1 MQTSKKNKKFAR
13 YDFWLLFPVILL
25 VGAGLSMIYSAS
37 AAIAIKKF
45 GTDYF
50 FVQKQIYAALAGMII
65 LIFCSYFPYKYYNI
79 LAYPFLGLAIAM
91 LILIHFKPFGYSAG
105 GALRWLRIGGFTF
118 QPSEFARFAM
128 IIYIAYSMNK
138 KKDRLQEFCIG
149 FIPHFIIFL
158 ILGLLI
164 FIQPDFGSMALL
176 GGLTWIMLFIGG
188 VRLRYLLGSLALL
201 LPFLVWMM
209 LGAAYRMK
217 RLMSFWD
224 PWQYQSDEG
233 YQVVHSLMAFG
244 TGGLWGTGMGK
255 SYQKL
260 FYLPEPHTDFIF
272 SVIGEEF
279 GLAGVIFIICLY
291 AIILWRGIIIA
302 GQAADSFGSFTAGGI
317 TIALGMQVCINMGVV
332 LGLLPTKGMTLP
344 FLSYGGTSLLISM
357 ASIGILLNI
366 GAQRRPLVQ

>member
-1 MQTSKKNKKFAR
+1 MQTSKKNDKFVR

-25 VGAGLSMIYSAS
+25 VGAGLGMIYSAS
-37 AAIAIKKF
+37 AALALKKF
-45 GTDYF
+45 GADYF
-50 FVQKQIYAALAGMII
+50 FVQKQIYAALAGII
-65 LIFCSYFPYKYYNI
+65 VLVFCSYFPYKYYNI
-79 LAYPFLGLAIAM
+79 LAYPLLGLAIAM

-105 GALRWLRIGGFTF
+105 GALRWLRVGGFTF

-128 IIYIAYSMNK
+128 IIYIAYSMSK

-149 FIPHFIIFL
+149 FMPHFIIFL

-176 GGLTWIMLFIGG
+176 GGLTWIMMFIGG
-188 VRLRYLLGSLALL
+188 VRLRYLLGSLAFL
-201 LPFLVWMM
+201 LPFLVWLMM
-209 LGAAYRMK
+209 GAAYRMK

-244 TGGLWGTGMGK
+244 TGGVWGTGLGK

-279 GLAGVIFIICLY
+279 GLAGVMFIICLY

-302 GQAADSFGSFTAGGI
+302 GQAADHFGSFTAGGI
-317 TIALGMQVCINMGVV
+317 TIALGMQVCVNMGVV

-357 ASIGILLNI
+357 ASIGVLLNI